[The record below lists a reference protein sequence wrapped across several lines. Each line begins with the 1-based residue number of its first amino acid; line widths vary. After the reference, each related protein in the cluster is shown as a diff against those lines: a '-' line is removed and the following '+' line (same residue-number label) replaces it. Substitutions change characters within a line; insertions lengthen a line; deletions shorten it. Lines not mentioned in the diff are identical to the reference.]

1 MHIIGEIP
9 HPKFKITIFKM
20 NHRIALKI
28 EDSGL
33 EQWYKFRDGAFAN
46 GVSDLKGS
54 VNKEFIERAIT
65 IFTEMQ
71 KNKISL
77 FDQGA
82 DEAAFDTIT

>member
-33 EQWYKFRDGAFAN
+33 EQWYKFRDGAFEN
-46 GVSDLKGS
+46 GVSDLKEA
-54 VNKEFIERAIT
+54 VDEKFIEKAIT
-65 IFTEMQ
+65 IFTYMQ
-71 KNKISL
+71 ENKLTL
-77 FDQGA
+77 FDQSR
-82 DEAAFDTIT
+82 EEEAFDGIV

>member
-33 EQWYKFRDGAFAN
+33 EQWYKFRDGAFEN
-46 GVSDLKGS
+46 GVADLKS
-54 VNKEFIERAIT
+54 AVNSSFVAKAIKV
-65 IFTEMQ
+65 FGMMQ
-71 KNKISL
+71 ENKIDLFNQDNEDEL
-77 FDQGA
+77 FD
-82 DEAAFDTIT
+82 EIT

>member
-33 EQWYKFRDGAFAN
+33 EQWYKFRDGAFEN
-46 GVSDLKGS
+46 GVSDLKEA
-54 VNKEFIERAIT
+54 VDEKFIEKAIT
-65 IFTEMQ
+65 IFTYMQ
-71 KNKISL
+71 ENKLTL
-77 FDQGA
+77 FDQSREEETF
-82 DEAAFDTIT
+82 DEIV

>member
-33 EQWYKFRDGAFAN
+33 EQWYKFRDGTFEN
-46 GVSDLKGS
+46 GVADLKELVDDKFIANAIEVFTKMQS
-54 VNKEFIERAIT
+54 NKVELLNQDGEELSFDAIT
-65 IFTEMQ
+65 
-71 KNKISL
+71 
-77 FDQGA
+77 
-82 DEAAFDTIT
+82 

>member
-33 EQWYKFRDGAFAN
+33 EQWYKFRDGAFEN
-46 GVSDLKGS
+46 GVSDLKAS
-54 VNKEFIERAIT
+54 INKDFIDKAIKV
-65 IFTEMQ
+65 FVEMQ
-71 KNKISL
+71 ENKINLLRTNKIEDS
-77 FDQGA
+77 FD
-82 DEAAFDTIT
+82 EIV

>member
-33 EQWYKFRDGAFAN
+33 EQWYKFRDGTFDN
-46 GVSDLKGS
+46 GVSDLKES
-54 VNKEFIERAIT
+54 VNEKFIEHAVS
-65 IFTEMQ
+65 IFTQMQ
-71 KNKISL
+71 TNKVGLLSNNAEE
-77 FDQGA
+77 D
-82 DEAAFDTIT
+82 AFDDIT

>member
-33 EQWYKFRDGAFAN
+33 EQWYKFRDGAFEN
-46 GVSDLKGS
+46 GVSDLKEA
-54 VNKEFIERAIT
+54 VDEKFIEKAII
-65 IFTEMQ
+65 IFNYMQ
-71 KNKISL
+71 ENKLTL
-77 FDQGA
+77 FDRSREEETF
-82 DEAAFDTIT
+82 DEIV

>member
-33 EQWYKFRDGAFAN
+33 EQWYKFRDGAFEDGVN
-46 GVSDLKGS
+46 GLKSS
-54 VNKEFIERAIT
+54 VNQAFIDKAIK
-65 IFTEMQ
+65 IFGSMQ
-71 KNKISL
+71 ETKIELLSKDEVDDS
-77 FDQGA
+77 FD
-82 DEAAFDTIT
+82 EIT

>member
-33 EQWYKFRDGAFAN
+33 EQWYKFRDGAFEN
-46 GVSDLKGS
+46 GVSDLKEAADE
-54 VNKEFIERAIT
+54 KFIEKAIT
-65 IFTEMQ
+65 IFTYMQ
-71 KNKISL
+71 ENKLTL
-77 FDQGA
+77 FDQSREEETF
-82 DEAAFDTIT
+82 DEIV

>member
-33 EQWYKFRDGAFAN
+33 EQWYKFRDGTFTN
-46 GVSDLKGS
+46 GVADLKNL
-54 VNKEFIERAIT
+54 VNDKFIANAIEV
-65 IFTEMQ
+65 FNKMQ
-71 KNKISL
+71 SNKIGLLEQDSEDQF
-77 FDQGA
+77 FDQ
-82 DEAAFDTIT
+82 IT

>member
-33 EQWYKFRDGAFAN
+33 EQWYKFRDGAFEN
-46 GVSDLKGS
+46 GVSDLKEA
-54 VNKEFIERAIT
+54 VDEKFIEKAIT
-65 IFTEMQ
+65 IFTYMQ
-71 KNKISL
+71 ENKLTL
-77 FDQGA
+77 FDQSR
-82 DEAAFDTIT
+82 EEETFEEIV

>member
-33 EQWYKFRDGAFAN
+33 EQWYKFRDGTFEN
-46 GVSDLKGS
+46 GVADLKES
-54 VNKEFIERAIT
+54 VNEKFIEQAIG
-65 IFTEMQ
+65 IFTQMQ
-71 KNKISL
+71 ENKLTLHTKNTLEDK
-77 FDQGA
+77 FD
-82 DEAAFDTIT
+82 DIT